1 MFSAGAFSALPLS
14 TTFGSVYGGVVGE
27 GASVAEQTSYVQ
39 IGFGVFINEGATASK
54 SAFLINNTFNPVISE
69 GVTALD
75 SKFSTGAFTASVVEA
90 ARAVTIR
97 QVGGGFASGAFA
109 SGPYSA
115 LGDLTFEISA
125 DVLTT
130 NIIGFQTMDE
140 GAILIDTPT
149 NTGVLPASVVQNADM
164 IDENGMFLTVNR
176 SVAEAAGGDD
186 VVSSIPEYSGR
197 VEEAAEGVDETSS
210 LVVFASDISE
220 LATAVELLTTQM
232 TVNALLFNNVTVQDV
247 LTAQAIFPARV
258 VDIVTQTDI
267 VSARAQWEPINTF
280 EIADWALVNTFKPV

>member
-109 SGPYSA
+109 SGPYS
-115 LGDLTFEISA
+115 DFLTFEILA